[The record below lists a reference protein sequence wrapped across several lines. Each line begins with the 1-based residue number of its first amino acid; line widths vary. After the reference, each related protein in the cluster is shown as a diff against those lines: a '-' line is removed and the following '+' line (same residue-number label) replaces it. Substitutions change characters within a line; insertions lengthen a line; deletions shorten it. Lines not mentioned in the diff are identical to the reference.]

1 MKTVIR
7 RNSSPRV
14 FFNAYIWFV
23 VVDHSKA
30 NSSVCKVRGKNRGAF
45 VPPSYPNQVT
55 VYEQSIRIIKLNV
68 HLYKSHT
75 DDRLAHSKTISWT
88 FSSKRLLSIMPLVLY
103 RLLLHTGWKTAI
115 KIHSG
120 NIIIAKFLFLCFSC
134 LINYGIF
141 CWMEWE
147 LLWSLQPFYVYPKFG
162 SVKVTQWRHAGIDR
176 SVTVVHF

>member
-1 MKTVIR
+1 M
-7 RNSSPRV
+7 
-14 FFNAYIWFV
+14 
-23 VVDHSKA
+23 DHSKA

-141 CWMEWE
+141 VFGYFVGWNGSC
-147 LLWSLQPFYVYPKFG
+147 LWSLQPFYVYPKFG